1 MANNNLDEATYQS
14 EVIDKY
20 QNLSE
25 NELETLTNQLNSLIR
40 KDLRWAIVSRFET
53 GLQLKSNTSM
63 SEMGVFGL
71 AMDSYNFEIVFYSEK
86 TKEVHNGLVFHR
98 NTLRGDLYMEWSH
111 PDGGNNG
118 NATGYLITVERVDE
132 IQKAGKA
139 TITKS
144 VRVH

>member
-1 MANNNLDEATYQS
+1 MANNNLDETTYQS

-25 NELETLTNQLNSLIR
+25 SELEVLTDQLNSLIR
-40 KDLRWAIVSRFET
+40 KDLEWNIVSRFET
-53 GLQLKSNTSM
+53 GLQLKSNTSR

-71 AMDSYNFEIVFYSEK
+71 AMNSYNFEIVFYSEK
-86 TKEVHNGLVFHR
+86 TEEVHNGHLFHR
-98 NTLRGDLYMEWSH
+98 NTLRGDLHMEWSH

-118 NATGYLITVERVDE
+118 NATGYLVTVERVE
-132 IQKAGKA
+132 EVESMGKV

-144 VRVH
+144 ARVY